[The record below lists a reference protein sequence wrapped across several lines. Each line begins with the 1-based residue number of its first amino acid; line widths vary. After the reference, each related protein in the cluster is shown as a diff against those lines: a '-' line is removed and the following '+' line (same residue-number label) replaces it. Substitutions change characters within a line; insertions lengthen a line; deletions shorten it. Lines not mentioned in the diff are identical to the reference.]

1 MNIGLMIAIERTKQ
15 NLSTKKLAE
24 LVGCSSRA
32 IEYWESG
39 KRSISLENAD
49 KIFKALNMKITIGI
63 NGECEQ

>member
-1 MNIGLMIAIERTKQ
+1 MNIGLMISEERVKN
-15 NLSTKKLAE
+15 NLSRKKLAE
-24 LVGCSSRA
+24 KIGCTSRA